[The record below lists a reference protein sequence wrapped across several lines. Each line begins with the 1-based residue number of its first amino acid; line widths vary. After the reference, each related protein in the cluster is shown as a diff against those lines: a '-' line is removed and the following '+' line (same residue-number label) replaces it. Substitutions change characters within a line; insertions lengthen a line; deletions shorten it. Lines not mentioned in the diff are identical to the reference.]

1 MAKITVK
8 HYANTKKKP
17 DYEGK
22 FPIYVQICVNGQT
35 VKIRSKIQT
44 RIYSDKDLRRIEHE
58 ISEERV
64 KILDILN
71 EGKTLTNEES
81 TNKNLK

>member
-8 HYANTKKKP
+8 HYTNTKKKP
-17 DYEGK
+17 DYAGK

-35 VKIRSKIQT
+35 VKMRSKIQT
-44 RIYSDKDLRRIEHE
+44 RIYSDKDLQKFEHE
-58 ISEERV
+58 INEERI
-64 KILDILN
+64 KILEIVN
-71 EGKTLTNEES
+71 EEKTITNEES